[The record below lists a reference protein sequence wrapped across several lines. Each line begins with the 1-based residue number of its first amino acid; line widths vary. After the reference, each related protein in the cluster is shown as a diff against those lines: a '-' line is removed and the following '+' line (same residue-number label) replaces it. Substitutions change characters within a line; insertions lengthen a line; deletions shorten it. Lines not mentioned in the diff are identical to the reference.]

1 MFYFDDDVM
10 VRLVGIWCLMPLSTI
25 FQLYHGGQFYWWR
38 KSQYKNGI
46 TDLPQVTDKLFDNNI
61 KWVYFSIK
69 INVDKLTCVN
79 TRVMYTCI
87 KDKIT
92 VVVR

>member
-1 MFYFDDDVM
+1 MDE
-10 VRLVGIWCLMPLSTI
+10 
-25 FQLYHGGQFYWWR
+25 
-38 KSQYKNGI
+38 I

-61 KWVYFSIK
+61 KWVYFIIR

-92 VVVR
+92 LVVRYNIRFPLVSFGVI